1 MAHVGWRERFR
12 TQDAGV
18 IEPVQN
24 LILALGRPP
33 DRLPIRLRGLL
44 VLQVQADQFF
54 AGLRGPMMPNPVLK
68 GASRAVMKQGLS

>member
-33 DRLPIRLRGLL
+33 DRLPRGLL
-44 VLQVQADQFF
+44 MFQVQADQLF
-54 AGLRGPMMPNPVLK
+54 AGLRGPMMPDPILK
-68 GASRAVMKQGLS
+68 AASRAVVEQGLS